1 MHSSNASR
9 KHALGRGSNRFPL
22 SKIDLW
28 PTGLDPVISC
38 RGALLRPASRA
49 RRREVQTRKVPDRR
63 NLGLSTTTPTHTTA
77 AGTMAASLAR
87 LPVAESR
94 LRRALSGR
102 LRRLSRG
109 PLRGG
114 SGRVQRRAVG
124 LRGLVY
130 FVGTHTRSTV
140 PRGRSAA
147 ALGAD
152 ATVAQILVPWH
163 GTNVEKGLRFS

>member
-1 MHSSNASR
+1 M
-9 KHALGRGSNRFPL
+9 
-22 SKIDLW
+22 
-28 PTGLDPVISC
+28 
-38 RGALLRPASRA
+38 RPASRA

-124 LRGLVY
+124 LRGFIY

-152 ATVAQILVPWH
+152 ASCYGRAPQILLTSDVKRV
-163 GTNVEKGLRFS
+163 GKGLSTYIIYTIPYAEMDLMTLDQVTRPYTQSYLEGL

>member
-1 MHSSNASR
+1 
-9 KHALGRGSNRFPL
+9 
-22 SKIDLW
+22 
-28 PTGLDPVISC
+28 
-38 RGALLRPASRA
+38 
-49 RRREVQTRKVPDRR
+49 
-63 NLGLSTTTPTHTTA
+63 
-77 AGTMAASLAR
+77 MAASLAR

-109 PLRGG
+109 PLWGG

-124 LRGLVY
+124 LRGFIY

-152 ATVAQILVPWH
+152 ATVAQILIVSETISV
-163 GTNVEKGLRFS
+163 GKGLQL

>member
-1 MHSSNASR
+1 M
-9 KHALGRGSNRFPL
+9 
-22 SKIDLW
+22 
-28 PTGLDPVISC
+28 
-38 RGALLRPASRA
+38 RPASRA

-147 ALGAD
+147 ALGDD
-152 ATVAQILVPWH
+152 ATVAQILHALSTEYICTGGGRRGAGSLDIALHRCPCRPLGQVRPSFRAAN
-163 GTNVEKGLRFS
+163 G